1 MAIYTVLA
9 PPARASEAAPD
20 PLRTVFVKDGFS
32 WPALFFAVIWMIYRR
47 MWLVLV
53 LYVAAALAAGF
64 IAQRTGGDV
73 AGFAL
78 VLAHVLFALEANNLR
93 RWTLERR
100 GFRLAGVAEGRN
112 IEEAEIGYFAGLEVG
127 DPVAAPPPS
136 PPTPPT
142 PPAPPAPS
150 ARLAPPPMPGVLY
163 REDAVRPSAEA
174 GEVVGLFP
182 APATTPGGRSS

>member
-9 PPARASEAAPD
+9 PTPRDGDAATD
-20 PLRTVFVKDGFS
+20 PMKAVFVKDGFS

-53 LYVAAALAAGF
+53 LYVAAGLAAGF
-64 IAQRTGGDV
+64 FAQRAGGDV

-100 GFRLAGVAEGRN
+100 GYRFAGIAEGRN
-112 IEEAEIGYFAGLEVG
+112 LEDAEVRYFASLDSG
-127 DPVAAPPPS
+127 DAVAAAPPM

-142 PPAPPAPS
+142 PPAPPARPTS
-150 ARLAPPPMPGVLY
+150 PTPAIPGVLY
-163 REDAVRPSAEA
+163 RPDPVRPSAEA
-174 GEVVGLFP
+174 GDVVGLFP

>member
-9 PPARASEAAPD
+9 TPARDSEAALD
-20 PLRTVFVKDGFS
+20 PLKTVFVKDGFS
-32 WPALFFAVIWMIYRR
+32 WPALFFGVLWMIYRR

-64 IAQRTGGDV
+64 VTQRAGGDV

-100 GFRLAGVAEGRN
+100 GYRFTGIAEGRN
-112 IEEAEIGYFAGLEVG
+112 LEEAEVRYFASLDGG
-127 DPVAAPPPS
+127 DAVEAAPPTS
-136 PPTPPT
+136 PTPPT
-142 PPAPPAPS
+142 PPAPPARPTSPTPS
-150 ARLAPPPMPGVLY
+150 IPGVLY
-163 REDAVRPSAEA
+163 RPDPVRPSAEA
-174 GEVVGLFP
+174 GDVVGLFP
-182 APATTPGGRSS
+182 APAAPPGGRSS

>member
-1 MAIYTVLA
+1 MAIFTVLA
-9 PPARASEAAPD
+9 PPAGDGDAATD
-20 PLRTVFVKDGFS
+20 PMKTVFVKDGFS

-53 LYVAAALAAGF
+53 LYVAVGLAAAF
-64 IAQRTGGDV
+64 VAQRTGGDV

-100 GFRLAGVAEGRN
+100 GFRLVGVVEGRN
-112 IEEAEIGYFAGLEVG
+112 IEEAEVRYFASLDGG
-127 DPVAAPPPS
+127 DAVAAA

-142 PPAPPAPS
+142 PPTSPAPPARPT
-150 ARLAPPPMPGVLY
+150 PPPMPGVLY
-163 REDAVRPSAEA
+163 RPDPVRPSAEA
-174 GEVVGLFP
+174 GDVVGLFP
-182 APATTPGGRSS
+182 APATPPGGRSS